1 MTRYYSANAV
11 DNTLAASIT
20 SGSTSM
26 VLSTSPI
33 GYPPNYPFTLA
44 IDYNTATE
52 ELVQV
57 TAVSGT
63 TVTISRANAGLGSNT
78 VGTAAAHGVGAVV
91 RHVITAQDLTDAQN
105 HYATALT
112 AGAHGVTG
120 ALAIFL
126 GSPSSANFASY
137 LTDETGSGPAVFATG
152 PTISSPVIT
161 GTINAGGNTGASGT
175 FLSSTGTGIAWA
187 TSSGGVPAVNG
198 VLTGPLE
205 AFNIVGTTGPTG
217 GLNVDIKTAGV
228 WYYTANATAN
238 FTLNFRGDGSTTL
251 NSILATGQAITVSVL
266 WTNGAGPY
274 SPGPYP
280 YYPTAI
286 TIDGTSVTPQWSG
299 KVPIFRGD
307 VSATSSVSYTI
318 IKTASATFTVLAT
331 QGVYA

>member
-1 MTRYYSANAV
+1 MTRYYSATAV

-20 SGSTSM
+20 SGSGSM

-57 TAVSGT
+57 TAISGT

-120 ALAIFL
+120 ALATFL

-152 PTISSPVIT
+152 PTISNPVIT
-161 GTINAGGNTGASGT
+161 GTITASGSTGAAGT

-187 TSSGGVPAVNG
+187 AAASTD
-198 VLTGPLE
+198 LT
-205 AFNIVGTTGPTG
+205 FNAQTGTT
-217 GLNVDIKTAGV
+217 
-228 WYYTANATAN
+228 YTPVSGDKNKVVTLSNASAVTLTIPSAV
-238 FTLNFRGDGSTTL
+238 FT
-251 NSILATGQAITVSVL
+251 TGQQVNIQQL
-266 WTNGAGPY
+266 GAGQVTVQ
-274 SPGPYP
+274 G
-280 YYPTAI
+280 
-286 TIDGTSVTPQWSG
+286 DGTSTIVSNPGVKSRAQYSIATA
-299 KVPIFRGD
+299 ICIATNTFLLTGD
-307 VSATSSVSYTI
+307 I
-318 IKTASATFTVLAT
+318 TA
-331 QGVYA
+331 

>member
-1 MTRYYSANAV
+1 MTRYYSATAV

-120 ALAIFL
+120 ALATFL

-152 PTISSPVIT
+152 PTISNPVIT
-161 GTINAGGNTGASGT
+161 GTITASGSTGAAGT

-187 TSSGGVPAVNG
+187 AAASTD
-198 VLTGPLE
+198 LTLN
-205 AFNIVGTTGPTG
+205 AQTGTTYSVVFSDKNK
-217 GLNVDIKTAGV
+217 LI
-228 WYYTANATAN
+228 
-238 FTLNFRGDGSTTL
+238 TLNNS
-251 NSILATGQAITVSVL
+251 NSITVTIPAATFTTGQQINFL
-266 WTNGAGPY
+266 QLGAGQVTFQ
-274 SPGPYP
+274 G
-280 YYPTAI
+280 
-286 TIDGTSVTPQWSG
+286 DGTSTIVSNPGVKSRAQYSIATA
-299 KVPIFRGD
+299 ICIATNTFLLTGD
-307 VSATSSVSYTI
+307 I
-318 IKTASATFTVLAT
+318 TA
-331 QGVYA
+331 